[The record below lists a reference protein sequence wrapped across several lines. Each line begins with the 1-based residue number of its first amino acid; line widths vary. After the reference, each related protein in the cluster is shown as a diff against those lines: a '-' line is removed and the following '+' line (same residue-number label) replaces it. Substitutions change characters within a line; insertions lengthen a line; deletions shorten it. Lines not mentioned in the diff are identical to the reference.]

1 MRVILEVEN
10 NKEERALISFL
21 KFTQMNGQSRKIFK
35 SSGKKTA
42 KGKRTNVKIDTKIFL
57 TITQ

>member
-35 SSGKKTA
+35 SPGKKTA
-42 KGKRTNVKIDTKIFL
+42 KSKREILRLIPKFF
-57 TITQ
+57 